1 MYQFLPKALGNFFLL
16 KNEKSQIYPENNNFY
31 IIPQICLQE
40 MVVQKHVNNG
50 HFLLVLEHYFPR
62 NFEHCLFF
70 KLNFYDI
77 CKTRFINLK
86 KNNVL
91 ARSCFVSYLDF
102 LWMSMQRCETVT
114 LLFWKCV

>member
-1 MYQFLPKALGNFFLL
+1 
-16 KNEKSQIYPENNNFY
+16 
-31 IIPQICLQE
+31 
-40 MVVQKHVNNG
+40 MVLQKHVNNG